1 MKVSLAFALALA
13 LVGCRGT
20 DAPRPQAEAEPAAP
34 TEDAPEPSG
43 APTTTSEVPR
53 SQVRVYFPSANGT
66 GLVAEDR
73 EIFVTPA
80 SGDQIKQIVSDLL
93 SGPTEDG
100 ALAAVP
106 PGTRLRQ
113 AYVLDGGIAYLDFS
127 SELTALGGGSMTEL
141 LTVYAIIDS
150 VVANVPE
157 VKKVGLLVEGAPI
170 ETLNGHMDLRRPLPA
185 DLSLIQ
191 KVEI

>member
-1 MKVSLAFALALA
+1 VRNALAFALALA
-13 LVGCRGT
+13 IVGCRGA
-20 DAPRPQAEAEPAAP
+20 DAPRPPTEAETAAP
-34 TEDAPEPSG
+34 TEEASEPGG
-43 APTTTSEVPR
+43 APTATSEVPR
-53 SQVRVYFPSANGT
+53 GHVRVYFPSANGS

-80 SGDQIKQIVSDLL
+80 SGDRIKQIVSDLL

-113 AYVLDGGIAYLDFS
+113 AYVIDGGVAFLDFS
-127 SELTALGGGSMTEL
+127 SELTALGGGSTTEL

-157 VKKVGLLVEGAPI
+157 IKKVGLLVEGAPI